1 MELEQI
7 TALLA
12 AFDQSTAVRLRWK
25 SGDQQLTLEKAEA
38 FPAPVAPA
46 APAAAPVA
54 AAAVPAPAA
63 AAAAPA
69 QAPAAPAAQEEG
81 EAITAPLVG
90 TFYAA
95 SAPDKAPFVAVGDK
109 VKAGQTVC
117 LLEAMKMI
125 SEVPAPFDCVIE
137 EVVAENGQL
146 AAFGD
151 VLFRV
156 RRV

>member
-38 FPAPVAPA
+38 FPAPVVPA
-46 APAAAPVA
+46 AVAAAPVT

-81 EAITAPLVG
+81 EAIPAPLVG

>member
-25 SGDQQLTLEKAEA
+25 SGDQQLTLEKPEA
-38 FPAPVAPA
+38 IPAPVVPA
-46 APAAAPVA
+46 AVAAAPVA

-63 AAAAPA
+63 APAAPA

-137 EVVAENGQL
+137 EVVAENDQL